1 MHMSHRYVNLDE
13 VVLRICRRVEAWIT
27 RQRMPETHTMR
38 GAGKR
43 GMMLINYVERTVRA
57 LCGEI
62 ALAGRTSVMGKRAE
76 AEASGPC
83 GNGGSTWE
91 L

>member
-1 MHMSHRYVNLDE
+1 MRKSWIYLQ
-13 VVLRICRRVEAWIT
+13 AWIM
-27 RQRMPETHTMR
+27 RQSMPETHTTR
-38 GAGKR
+38 GADKR

-62 ALAGRTSVMGKRAE
+62 ALAGCTSVTGKR